1 MNTLYRIL
9 KASAIASVCA
19 AALLACQPEA
29 VDPVAKAVLGD
40 VSVMS
45 FAAQNPAE
53 QIVTVYSDG
62 DWHTTAPDWITVTPD
77 KGSGVTPVTVKAAD
91 NTDAGGML
99 EPRKDTL
106 MFSGNTLASRL
117 IIIVSQE
124 GDAYRSAQHLTI
136 DKIAAL
142 ADGKS
147 FILDEADVVAVTSAG
162 FVVSDGSATIYA
174 KAGADVKLG
183 DKVSV
188 KGLKGTANG
197 LPVISQADEVT
208 VKSSGTASY
217 PEPINLNEVIAGYKP
232 TAMDYITVSG
242 IVAGGN
248 LVVSVDGADYSVKQI
263 DCPADL
269 SISSLGGHKVALKGY
284 SYGILGA
291 NLFAIITT
299 ECKDNGVDQLI
310 YFEDDFEWLS
320 PWTTAA
326 NAGDA
331 AATNDPGTTAPNVFT
346 SAACNGFV
354 AEFLARGY
362 GYYEGK
368 QGLDWQDV
376 TPDNAPPGKVLYL
389 QKNYLKFG
397 KSDWNSGITLPAM
410 PSISGTDNVT
420 VEFDWCWHV
429 TGGFKPDLMTITVE
443 VVGNGVCAESGSALS
458 VPVESAQSQVDGESK
473 IEWQHA
479 SVKING
485 IDNATRIKI
494 RPTNNDPYIE
504 NPERGQN
511 RWYLDNIKVV
521 PSDGGGSSGGGG
533 GGASSFNTTWSF
545 DPEKNYENGVDYEMN
560 NTTGSWL
567 LSDDKLG
574 KLSVNRVSGA
584 DASKVSTFTTDETWG
599 TKVYRFLSYSVY
611 LDDYWQFEVP
621 APKHPAGKC
630 NAKFSMSSSAAGP
643 KVFVIEWSDDGVNWS
658 DPVNAKKTSMVINK
672 DGETPYEVT
681 YTFIISPDYTAANV
695 CNDIDVTFDIPASI
709 IDGTLYVR
717 ARVNDTITND
727 RGKALN
733 GASHGGTNRI
743 GKSAS
748 ISFSAN

>member
-106 MFSGNTLASRL
+106 MFSGNTLDRKSSRL

-248 LVVSVDGADYSVKQI
+248 LVVSVDGADYSVKQ
-263 DCPADL
+263 
-269 SISSLGGHKVALKGY
+269 KM
-284 SYGILGA
+284 
-291 NLFAIITT
+291 
-299 ECKDNGVDQLI
+299 LI
-310 YFEDDFEWLS
+310 
-320 PWTTAA
+320 
-326 NAGDA
+326 
-331 AATNDPGTTAPNVFT
+331 
-346 SAACNGFV
+346 
-354 AEFLARGY
+354 
-362 GYYEGK
+362 
-368 QGLDWQDV
+368 
-376 TPDNAPPGKVLYL
+376 
-389 QKNYLKFG
+389 
-397 KSDWNSGITLPAM
+397 
-410 PSISGTDNVT
+410 
-420 VEFDWCWHV
+420 
-429 TGGFKPDLMTITVE
+429 
-443 VVGNGVCAESGSALS
+443 
-458 VPVESAQSQVDGESK
+458 
-473 IEWQHA
+473 
-479 SVKING
+479 
-485 IDNATRIKI
+485 
-494 RPTNNDPYIE
+494 
-504 NPERGQN
+504 
-511 RWYLDNIKVV
+511 
-521 PSDGGGSSGGGG
+521 
-533 GGASSFNTTWSF
+533 
-545 DPEKNYENGVDYEMN
+545 
-560 NTTGSWL
+560 
-567 LSDDKLG
+567 
-574 KLSVNRVSGA
+574 
-584 DASKVSTFTTDETWG
+584 
-599 TKVYRFLSYSVY
+599 
-611 LDDYWQFEVP
+611 
-621 APKHPAGKC
+621 
-630 NAKFSMSSSAAGP
+630 
-643 KVFVIEWSDDGVNWS
+643 
-658 DPVNAKKTSMVINK
+658 
-672 DGETPYEVT
+672 
-681 YTFIISPDYTAANV
+681 
-695 CNDIDVTFDIPASI
+695 
-709 IDGTLYVR
+709 
-717 ARVNDTITND
+717 
-727 RGKALN
+727 
-733 GASHGGTNRI
+733 
-743 GKSAS
+743 
-748 ISFSAN
+748 